1 MFAEIPGFSKFG
13 SFEGNGASGS
23 GGDGPFIELGF
34 RPALFM
40 WKNIDSSTNGHWVVM
55 DTSRNRYNVA
65 DGTLWWNRSNAEDT
79 GEAKI
84 DF

>member
-1 MFAEIPGFSKFG
+1 
-13 SFEGNGASGS
+13 
-23 GGDGPFIELGF
+23 
-34 RPALFM
+34 
-40 WKNIDSSTNGHWVVM
+40 M

-84 DF
+84 DFLSNGVKNRGGTSARYNADGETFIFAAWAENPFAGTSPLTAR